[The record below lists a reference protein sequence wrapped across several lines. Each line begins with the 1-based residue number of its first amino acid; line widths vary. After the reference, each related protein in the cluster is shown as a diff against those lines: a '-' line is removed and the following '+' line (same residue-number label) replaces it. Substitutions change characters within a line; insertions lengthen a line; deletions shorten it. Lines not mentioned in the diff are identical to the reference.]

1 MVLGAFALTVCG
13 FFAVMAS
20 GMFRRK
26 TNEE

>member
-1 MVLGAFALTVCG
+1 MVIGAFALTVCG